1 MYLFNVLKTLV
12 RFDGILKVR
21 SDDYTEI
28 GGVGEAFLTTHWSLI
43 DDVNASDDVRNR
55 ALVSLLLKKY
65 WKPVYCYLRRKGY
78 DNEKGKDL
86 TQGFFH
92 DVVLGRNLIQKADQS
107 KGRFRTL
114 LLTALSRYLI
124 SDREYET
131 ARKRIPPHKLV
142 PLDFIDSS
150 EFPEPK
156 SMATPEDAF
165 NYAWTSSLV
174 EQVLHEVEMTCHNQ
188 GQAVYWLV
196 FQNRVLQPIMER
208 TNPPSLGEICQRYG
222 IEDGIKASSM
232 ILTVKRRFRSTLK
245 KYLRNSVTSDE
256 EEMDEFREIMQF
268 LPKSMLYRE

>member
-1 MYLFNVLKTLV
+1 M
-12 RFDGILKVR
+12 R
-21 SDDYTEI
+21 SDDYTEM

-43 DDVNASDDVRNR
+43 EDIDTSDDTRNQ

-78 DNEKGKDL
+78 DNEQAKDL

-92 DVVLGRNLIQKADQS
+92 EVVLGRDLIQKANQS

-124 SDREYET
+124 SAREYET
-131 ARKRIPPHKLV
+131 ARKRIPQRKLIS
-142 PLDFIDSS
+142 LDLIDP
-150 EFPEPK
+150 PELSK
-156 SMATPEDAF
+156 SISKSTPEDAF
-165 NYAWTSSLV
+165 NYAWASSLV
-174 EQVLHEVEMTCHNQ
+174 EQVLHEVETTCRDQ

-208 TNPPSLGEICQRYG
+208 TNPPSIGEICRRYG
-222 IEDGIKASSM
+222 IQDGIKASSM
-232 ILTVKRRFRSTLK
+232 ILTVKRRFRATLK

-256 EEMDEFREIMQF
+256 EEVDELREIMQF
-268 LPKSMLYRE
+268 FPKSMLYRE